1 MRRKKQYVPRDPIR
15 DYFPLPNE
23 IFSLGLSTGEIA
35 VYAYLMYCED
45 RKTFQ
50 CHPSYSTIGKATGM
64 TSKTVAKYV
73 KSLQKRGLIDTE
85 PTTVTL
91 KDGRKHNGNLLY
103 TILPIQPVVDR
114 VFRNQLAL
122 AQYEAAVQKYN
133 REHPDSK
140 PIEFKRK

>member
-1 MRRKKQYVPRDPIR
+1 MRT
-15 DYFPLPNE
+15 
-23 IFSLGLSTGEIA
+23 SCT
-35 VYAYLMYCED
+35 ED

-140 PIEFKRK
+140 PIEFTRK

>member
-1 MRRKKQYVPRDPIR
+1 MRRKKEYVPRDPIR

-50 CHPSYSTIGKATGM
+50 CHPSYTTIGKAVKM
-64 TSKTVAKYV
+64 TPKTVAKYV

-91 KDGRKHNGNLLY
+91 KNGKKHNGNLLY
-103 TILPIQPVVDR
+103 TILPIQPVIDR
-114 VFRNQLAL
+114 VFQKQLAL

-133 REHPDSK
+133 REHPNERQ
-140 PIEFKRK
+140 IEFHRK

>member
-1 MRRKKQYVPRDPIR
+1 MRRNKPQPRDPIR

-50 CHPSYSTIGKATGM
+50 CHPSYTTIGKAVKM
-64 TSKTVAKYV
+64 TPKTVAKYV

-91 KDGRKHNGNLLY
+91 KNGKKHNGNLLY
-103 TILPIQPVVDR
+103 TILPIQPLVDQR
-114 VFRNQLAL
+114 FEKQMMKAKF
-122 AQYEAAVQKYN
+122 ESAVQKYN
-133 REHPDSK
+133 REHPNERQ
-140 PIEFKRK
+140 IEFHRK

>member
-1 MRRKKQYVPRDPIR
+1 MRRKKTQPRDPIR

-50 CHPSYSTIGKATGM
+50 CHPSYSTIGKAIGM